1 MSAEIFQF
9 STAPRRSTTIK
20 TSTRVG
26 EDIGDNLPAEI
37 DFRSPEWKA
46 RKAERALSR
55 PVTAIN
61 SDLRKERQEIWRMA
75 EVATSYWKKRLD
87 FHGTLQSVQ
96 ELGMPEGRNHPTAT
110 QEDRNPL
117 LDSWRAA
124 LVKQLL
130 TPAPD
135 ANSVKW
141 KQATFAGG
149 QHKYTD
155 SNPKKIERAIADDLA
170 WLAAHPTRR
179 TGNVEACAES
189 RTFKEAMRQRI
200 REIAASR
207 DLSDEEIKPV
217 LKLKHEEVGRF
228 CEAHGVNIGWLLE
241 GVGPM
246 FKAWPT
252 S

>member
-9 STAPRRSTTIK
+9 STAPRRSIK

-26 EDIGDNLPAEI
+26 EDIGDDLAEEI

-46 RKAERALSR
+46 RKAERAAAR

-61 SDLRKERQEIWRMA
+61 SDLRKDRREDWRHA
-75 EVATSYWKKRLD
+75 DRVTGYWRARLD
-87 FHGTLQSVQ
+87 WNSALSCAQSWGV
-96 ELGMPEGRNHPTAT
+96 A
-110 QEDRNPL
+110 
-117 LDSWRAA
+117 DSAKFPAADNNESRWKLVDTWREAV
-124 LVKQLL
+124 VKQLL
-130 TPAPD
+130 TPSPD
-135 ANSVKW
+135 LAAINW
-141 KQATFAGG
+141 KRAKLASGEFA
-149 QHKYTD
+149 QLPTNAKR
-155 SNPKKIERAIADDLA
+155 IERAIADDVA
-170 WLAAHPTRR
+170 WLAAHPTKR
-179 TGNVEACAES
+179 TGNVEACAK
-189 RTFKEAMRQRI
+189 RRAFKEAMRQRI
-200 REIAASR
+200 REIAGSLN
-207 DLSDEEIKPV
+207 LSDIQIKPV